1 MGDLPPSHPK
11 KLNFQTTNVQ
21 RSMNKSKEKTIIN
34 FSAIKYFHTEM
45 KVNVILL
52 LKKGLL
58 SLIIH
63 VEIFAKCL
71 YDAKNV
77 TCGSMKTVRSYFDM
91 AECETND
98 TIMNKCE

>member
-45 KVNVILL
+45 KQLM
-52 LKKGLL
+52 
-58 SLIIH
+58 
-63 VEIFAKCL
+63 L
-71 YDAKNV
+71 Y
-77 TCGSMKTVRSYFDM
+77 CY
-91 AECETND
+91 
-98 TIMNKCE
+98 